1 MDWRTGCHFAFETLG
16 YAAGFRLYLLA
27 RRKQG
32 DFLPGEA
39 RTWIV
44 VAAILGA
51 AIGSKILFWLED
63 PALTWQHAGD
73 IAYLMSGKTIVG
85 GLLGGTMA
93 VEWTKSRL
101 GVERRTGDLFAIPM
115 AIGIAI
121 GRIGCF
127 FGGLSDDTYGLPS
140 RLPWAVDF
148 GDGIP
153 RHPTQ
158 LYETVAMVILAI
170 FLRRLGPR
178 PEGALYRLFLVSYLA
193 WRLAVDFL
201 KPGVALA
208 GLTAIQ
214 WACAAALTWYI
225 THPIQ
230 RLEAAPVL
238 QEKLNG

>member
-1 MDWRTGCHFAFETLG
+1 MSWRAAAHFVFETLG

-32 DFLPGEA
+32 DFLATET

-51 AIGSKILFWLED
+51 ALGSKLLFWFED
-63 PALTWQHAGD
+63 PARTLRHAGD
-73 IAYLMSGKTIVG
+73 IAYLLSGKTIVG
-85 GLLGGTMA
+85 GLLGGTIA
-93 VEWTKSRL
+93 VEWTKALL
-101 GVERRTGDLFAIPM
+101 GLRRRTGDLFTVPM

-127 FGGLSDDTYGLPS
+127 FGGLADDTYGIPS
-140 RLPWAVDF
+140 NLPWAVDF

-158 LYETVAMVILAI
+158 LYESMAMLILA
-170 FLRRLGPR
+170 FWLHRRACEPQ
-178 PEGALYRLFLVSYLA
+178 PEGALYRQFLTAYLA
-193 WRLAVDFL
+193 WRLAIDFL
-201 KPGVALA
+201 KPGVPLA

-214 WACAAALTWYI
+214 WACAAALTWYV

-230 RLEAAPVL
+230 KLEPVH
-238 QEKLNG
+238 G